1 MNDIF
6 VKYKK
11 DIHNTE
17 FLLPMIVEIIM
28 GIITGEI
35 LLARI

>member
-17 FLLPMIVEIIM
+17 FLLPMIKIIM

>member
-17 FLLPMIVEIIM
+17 FLLPMIVEII
-28 GIITGEI
+28 IWE
-35 LLARI
+35 